1 MQQQK
6 YYVKGMVCER
16 CIYSVKETLEDLG
29 IELVEVGLGEV
40 TLVSNPGIKESLI
53 EERLKSSGF
62 TLLQDKRLKLLKDA
76 KALVAE
82 VYSGSF
88 DFPNGFR
95 FSSLVAERLS
105 ANNDV
110 VNAAF
115 TAIEQTTLEKYIID
129 FRINKVKELLV
140 YTDNTLA
147 DISFALGFS
156 SVAHLSKQFK
166 SHTGLNPSHF
176 KEIKWNKQTA
186 KSSVS

>member
-6 YYVKGMVCER
+6 YYVNGMVCER